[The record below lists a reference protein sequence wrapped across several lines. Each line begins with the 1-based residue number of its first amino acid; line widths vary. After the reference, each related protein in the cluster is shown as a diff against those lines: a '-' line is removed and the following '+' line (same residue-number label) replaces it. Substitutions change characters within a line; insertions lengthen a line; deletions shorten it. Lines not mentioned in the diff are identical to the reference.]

1 MSAALETQSH
11 IVVADHSPHDYRDLA
26 ALASRHSW
34 HVHLITSGQ
43 ATLRLAHST
52 RADLWMVN
60 VQLPDM
66 SGFDLFDMLHN
77 HFMAGRIFLID
88 DQYDPDRERHA
99 CGCGA
104 ALYLSKDARGSID
117 CNRLL
122 EFLVS
127 PRAPPVSEGL
137 AISLASPPSALVQ
150 NI

>member
-11 IVVADHSPHDYRDLA
+11 IVVADRRPHDYRDLA
-26 ALASRHSW
+26 ELASRHSW
-34 HVHLITSGQ
+34 HVHLLTSGQ

-52 RADLWMVN
+52 RADLWMLN

-66 SGFDLFDMLHN
+66 SGFDLFDMLHS
-77 HFMAGRIFLID
+77 HFMAERIFLID

-104 ALYLSKDARGSID
+104 ALYLSKDPRGSID
-117 CNRLL
+117 CSKLFN
-122 EFLVS
+122 FLVS
-127 PRAPPVSEGL
+127 PRPPPAREGL
-137 AISLASPPSALVQ
+137 AISIADRTSHLVP